1 EMRVKPKKKTGK
13 ASATE
18 PRPFPPDAARNMR
31 AAASL
36 AVLTFLAFANSL
48 SAGFVLDNKGLLLR
62 DPRIR
67 ELTGENIR
75 LILQH
80 TYWWPT
86 GEAGEDVRSR
96 TGEGTCPAPLPG
108 TVILLL
114 PPRQ

>member
-1 EMRVKPKKKTGK
+1 MRVKPKKKRGK
-13 ASATE
+13 APPAE
-18 PRPFPPDAARNMR
+18 PRQFQLDGWRSVL

-36 AVLTFLAFANSL
+36 ALLTFLAFSNSF
-48 SAGFVLDNKGLLLR
+48 SAGFVLDNKVLLLQ

-86 GEAGEDVRSR
+86 GESW
-96 TGEGTCPAPLPG
+96 TLSPLHHA
-108 TVILLL
+108 LL
-114 PPRQ
+114 PVQLCGARERP